1 MSNTLIRVPELR
13 ALLGDPGTR
22 ILDCRF
28 QLGRPSWGR
37 EQYQQRHLPG
47 AYYADLEID
56 LSDMGGDPG
65 LGRHPLPEPH
75 AFARFCA
82 RLGLHVARQIVCYD
96 QDDGIWAARA
106 WWLLRAIGLK
116 RVAVLEGGY
125 RRWVLEGG
133 ETSAQL
139 PELHSEEAMPLRWR
153 HMPWEDTGA
162 LERGLGGAELLVLD
176 ARSPERYRGEVEPLD
191 PVAGHIP
198 GAINRPWSAN
208 LADGLF
214 KPAEQLRR
222 EFEAL
227 LDGRPASAV
236 VHSCGSGVTACHN
249 LLAME
254 YAGLPGSRLYPPSY
268 SGWVADPARA
278 AAVER
283 GG

>member
-1 MSNTLIRVPELR
+1 MSNTLIRVAELR
-13 ALLGDPGTR
+13 ALLDDPGTR

-47 AYYADLEID
+47 AYYADLEGD
-56 LSDMGGDPG
+56 LSDMQAGAAQ
-65 LGRHPLPEPH
+65 GRHPLPDPA

-82 RLGLHVARQIVCYD
+82 RLGLPVARQIVCYD
-96 QDDGIWAARA
+96 QDDGLWAARA

-133 ETSAQL
+133 ETTTQL
-139 PELHSEEAMPLRWR
+139 PELHSEEAVPLRWR
-153 HMPWEDTGA
+153 QMPWLDTPA
-162 LERGLGGAELLVLD
+162 LEHGLRGAELIVLD

-198 GAINRPWSAN
+198 GALNRPCSAN
-208 LADGLF
+208 LDAGLF
-214 KPAEQLRR
+214 KSAAELRR
-222 EFEAL
+222 EFETL
-227 LDGRPASAV
+227 LDGRPPAAV

-254 YAGLPGSRLYPPSY
+254 HAGLPGSRLYPPSY
-268 SGWVADPARA
+268 SGWVADPERR